1 MSKIQSKLKKVLK
14 ETPIE
19 KIQDK
24 LNECKGDID
33 ALGMLQAAHNLT
45 EEKKKKIYD
54 YVAIN
59 YSLYCG
65 YVSSKLNYDED
76 RKLLISLLLEKN
88 KKALAYDV
96 MRFMDDPTTLDE
108 KTITIILSCKNS
120 LMIYECFGELF
131 IDAILKRNVIDQ
143 YDAYKLL
150 EKKDVLSEET
160 LIKIYEKSF
169 GNVGDY
175 LFAIKYLDDNEKKDL
190 TRIFINKKQDNV
202 DIIKR
207 ILKDKNYHKEDY
219 NRLIL
224 LVGMFGSAS
233 VIYGT
238 LMNEQNLSDS
248 QIKMLEKALLD
259 THSIEYVSYYYFYKR
274 KDLFINMFGS
284 SLLFLSFV
292 NMNKI
297 LFKNTNILNNI
308 IKEIKEECEEFNVKI
323 TEKFGIVYDK
333 KRKTSRKS

>member
-19 KIQDK
+19 KIEDK

-131 IDAILKRNVIDQ
+131 IDAILKRGQ
-143 YDAYKLL
+143 EKGFLL
-150 EKKDVLSEET
+150 Q
-160 LIKIYEKSF
+160 
-169 GNVGDY
+169 
-175 LFAIKYLDDNEKKDL
+175 
-190 TRIFINKKQDNV
+190 R
-202 DIIKR
+202 
-207 ILKDKNYHKEDY
+207 
-219 NRLIL
+219 
-224 LVGMFGSAS
+224 
-233 VIYGT
+233 
-238 LMNEQNLSDS
+238 
-248 QIKMLEKALLD
+248 
-259 THSIEYVSYYYFYKR
+259 SI
-274 KDLFINMFGS
+274 
-284 SLLFLSFV
+284 
-292 NMNKI
+292 
-297 LFKNTNILNNI
+297 
-308 IKEIKEECEEFNVKI
+308 
-323 TEKFGIVYDK
+323 
-333 KRKTSRKS
+333 